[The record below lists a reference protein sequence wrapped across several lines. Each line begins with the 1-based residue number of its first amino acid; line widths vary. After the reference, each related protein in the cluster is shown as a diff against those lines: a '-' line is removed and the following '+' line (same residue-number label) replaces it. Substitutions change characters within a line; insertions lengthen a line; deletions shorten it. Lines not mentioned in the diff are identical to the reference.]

1 MPIDVGR
8 FYRAS
13 NPSQPIADERYY
25 IDCSSVRGGDIIREL
40 ERTIV
45 LLSPDQPT
53 TQLFTGHIGS
63 GKSTELFRLK
73 SGLEAAGFH
82 VVYFESD
89 QDLEM
94 GNIDITN
101 IMLVMAR
108 RIAASLEAVQI
119 QLRPSYF
126 QNLLR
131 EISRILNTPIEV
143 SDISVSMGIA
153 SITARAKES
162 NELLSKLQNFLEPRT
177 KSIIDAINQEII
189 VPGTERLKQQGK
201 SGLVVIVDNLDRI
214 DSTRKVGDRTQPAYI
229 FVDRGDQLKR
239 LACHVV
245 YTIPLAL
252 VFSNDQP
259 RLLNRFGIGLKVLP
273 MVPVR
278 NRQGEPFE
286 AGLTLMRQVILAR
299 AFPDLQASAR
309 LERISELFDQA
320 ATLDRLCDISGGHMR
335 TLLRLLV
342 GCLQRQNPPLSRQTL
357 ETVIRDERDFLAR
370 IVEEPEWALLL
381 RAVQQLSVQGDEDYN
396 ALLRNLLVYEYR
408 DEIGQWFNAN
418 PLLAET
424 EKFKARQR
432 QAVKE

>member
-13 NPSQPIADERYY
+13 NPSQPITDPRYY

-40 ERTIV
+40 ERTVV
-45 LLSPDQPT
+45 LLSPNQPT

-73 SGLEAAGFH
+73 SGLETAGFH

-101 IMLVMAR
+101 IMLVIAR

-201 SGLVVIVDNLDRI
+201 QGLAVIVDNLDRI

-278 NRQGEPFE
+278 TRQGELFE
-286 AGLTLMRQVILAR
+286 PGLVLMRQVILAR
-299 AFPDLQASAR
+299 AFPDLSESAR
-309 LERISELFDQA
+309 LEQITELFDHS

-424 EKFKARQR
+424 EKFKAGQRQR
-432 QAVKE
+432 SQE

>member
-25 IDCSSVRGGDIIREL
+25 VDCSSVRGGDIIREL

-45 LLSPDQPT
+45 VLSPEQAT

-63 GKSTELFRLK
+63 GKSTELFRLR

-108 RIAASLEAVQI
+108 RIAASLEAVKI

-126 QNLLR
+126 QTLLG
-131 EISRILNTPIEV
+131 EISRILNMPIEV
-143 SDISVSMGIA
+143 SDVSFSMGIA
-153 SITARAKES
+153 SITAKARES

-177 KSIIDAINQEII
+177 KSIIDAINQELII
-189 VPGTERLKQQGK
+189 PGTERLKQQGK
-201 SGLVVIVDNLDRI
+201 KGLVVIVDNLDRI

-239 LACHVV
+239 LACHVI
-245 YTIPLAL
+245 YTIPLSL
-252 VFSNDQP
+252 VFSNEQP

-278 NRQGEPFE
+278 DRQGNPFE
-286 AGLTLMRQVILAR
+286 PGLALMRQVILAR
-299 AFPDLQASAR
+299 AFPDFTQAER
-309 LERISELFDQA
+309 LERTEELFQPA
-320 ATLDRLCDISGGHMR
+320 AALDRLCDISGGHMR
-335 TLLRLLV
+335 TLLRLLA
-342 GCLQRQNPPLSRQTL
+342 GCLQRHNPPILQSTL

-370 IVEEPEWALLL
+370 IVEEPEWALLF

-408 DEIGQWFNAN
+408 DQIGQWFNAN
-418 PLLAET
+418 PLLTET
-424 EKFKARQR
+424 EKFKIHQR
-432 QAVKE
+432 YASQP